1 LRIISGKYKGK
12 RIPVSKH
19 LKSRPTTDFAKEN
32 LFNILSNF
40 FDFEEI
46 NVLDLFAGT
55 GSISYEFVSRGCCD
69 IDLVEADRRI
79 CIFISKVIADLKT
92 NTINLIQE
100 DAFIYIRNCI
110 RAYDI
115 VFADPPYDLP
125 QLENIPSLIFENDL
139 LKGDGWFI
147 FEHSRKHDFSALPE
161 CFDKRVY
168 GGVNF
173 SFFRKH
179 KY

>member
-1 LRIISGKYKGK
+1 MPRQF
-12 RIPVSKH
+12 R
-19 LKSRPTTDFAKEN
+19 SRPTTDFAKEN
-32 LFNILSNF
+32 LFNIISNY

-55 GSISYEFVSRGCCD
+55 GSISFEFASRGCGD

-79 CIFISKVIADLKT
+79 CIFISKVIADLDT
-92 NTINLIQE
+92 NAINLLHE
-100 DAFIYIRNCI
+100 DAFKYIRNCI
-110 RAYDI
+110 KAYDI

-125 QLENIPSLIFENDL
+125 QLEDIPSLIFENDL

-147 FEHSRKHDFSALPE
+147 FEHSRKQDFSALPE
-161 CFDKRVY
+161 CFDTRVY

-173 SFFRKH
+173 SFFK
-179 KY
+179 KI

>member
-12 RIPVSKH
+12 RISVPGQFR
-19 LKSRPTTDFAKEN
+19 SRPTTDFAKEN
-32 LFNILSNF
+32 LFNIISNY
-40 FDFEEI
+40 FDFEDI

-55 GSISYEFVSRGCCD
+55 GSISFEFASRGCSD

-79 CIFISKVIADLKT
+79 CIFISKVTADLDT
-92 NTINLIQE
+92 NAINLLHE
-100 DAFIYIRNCI
+100 DAFKYIRNCI
-110 RAYDI
+110 KAYDI

-125 QLENIPSLIFENDL
+125 QLEDIPSLIFENDL

-147 FEHSRKHDFSALPE
+147 FEHSRKQDFSALPE
-161 CFDKRVY
+161 CFDTRVY

-173 SFFRKH
+173 SFFK
-179 KY
+179 KI

>member
-1 LRIISGKYKGK
+1 
-12 RIPVSKH
+12 
-19 LKSRPTTDFAKEN
+19 
-32 LFNILSNF
+32 LFNIISNY
-40 FDFEEI
+40 FDFEDI

-55 GSISYEFVSRGCCD
+55 GGISFEFASRGCSD

-79 CIFISKVIADLKT
+79 CIFISRFIDTLGT
-92 NTINLIQE
+92 NSINLVQD
-100 DAFIYIRNCI
+100 DAFKYIRNCL

-125 QLENIPSLIFENDL
+125 QLENLPSLIFENDL

-147 FEHSRKHDFSALPE
+147 FEHSRRQDFSALPE

-168 GGVNF
+168 GSVNF
-173 SFFRKH
+173 SFFK
-179 KY
+179 KV